1 MNIETIEYG
10 EVINS
15 TLLNIFGDE
24 MTYNEL
30 KLYAKY
36 KNDTTYLKVE
46 FNRCN
51 ETLLV
56 RVWFNT
62 DIVLD
67 KEYSINHSCDMF
79 YLLNE
84 LEPEEEEEEIMVECY
99 DCDKKFF
106 KKDAYCILGYDN
118 DMTYCSKNCFLD

>member
-10 EVINS
+10 EIINS

-84 LEPEEEEEEIMVECY
+84 IKPEEEEEY
-99 DCDKKFF
+99 DEE
-106 KKDAYCILGYDN
+106 
-118 DMTYCSKNCFLD
+118 

>member
-36 KNDTTYLKVE
+36 KNDTTYLKIE
-46 FNRCN
+46 ITTYYLT
-51 ETLLV
+51 EEISI

-62 DIVLD
+62 DLVLD
-67 KEYSINHSCDMF
+67 KKYDNDEPEMF
-79 YLLNE
+79 YQLNK
-84 LEPEEEEEEIMVECY
+84 LEPEEEEE
-99 DCDKKFF
+99 D
-106 KKDAYCILGYDN
+106 
-118 DMTYCSKNCFLD
+118 